1 MSFGLIRIHEVQQI
15 KRLPSLLLLPL
26 LLTTLTAQRRKMY
39 PAEKGA
45 TLKQSNL
52 CFLEYLCNIVLS
64 DKIESKSLVGIIPRI
79 GHPI

>member
-1 MSFGLIRIHEVQQI
+1 MCFCLIRLHKVQQI
-15 KRLPSLLLLPL
+15 KRLPRLLLLPL
-26 LLTTLTAQRRKMY
+26 LLATLAQRRKMD
-39 PAEKGA
+39 ATEKGA

-64 DKIESKSLVGIIPRI
+64 DKIKSKSLVGIVPRI